1 MTKKNQ
7 SKRLTNQHKESKGV
21 VGIFGDEA
29 KSHDITVGKISLFVI
44 EQLEKE
50 FPQLSFQYKTS
61 IKKEEINEA
70 LKKIDPELGQ
80 TLFVSNSSIIPDG
93 GIIEVKDDNG
103 NWRIVLVSEAKHQG
117 KDIENI
123 KAGKLVGAKNDQDL
137 MAAGNAIERSHKNI
151 SEIANLML
159 SESHFP
165 YVLFLEG
172 SNFLTETI
180 SIKKPDGRVVT
191 LEYNSGTL
199 NRLDRLT
206 SANYGMPI
214 NTNLCKNK
222 FVKHKDKT
230 IMLQAASIY
239 TQGNGEK
246 WDVKK
251 MFDIMLEISK
261 TSLKVLGSEIFNQIT
276 SGVSPETTNVSA
288 VSSLPGAASLFVV
301 GLDGRIWS
309 KFYDPRIA
317 DAKWSDWFP
326 LGDNTF
332 PPTSVVTAIS
342 GVPGGVTLFVV
353 GHDRKVWSQYYDPRV
368 ENPAWSGWFPL

>member
-1 MTKKNQ
+1 MSKKNQ

-21 VGIFGDEA
+21 VGIFGAGA
-29 KSHDITVGKISLFVI
+29 KSHDITVKEISHLVI
-44 EQLEKE
+44 DQLKKE
-50 FPQLSFQYKTS
+50 FPQLSFQYKTG
-61 IKKEEINEA
+61 IKKEKINEA
-70 LKKIDPELGQ
+70 LKKVDPELGQ
-80 TLFVSNSSIIPDG
+80 TLFVSNSSIKPDG

-123 KAGKLVGAKNDQDL
+123 KKGELVGKNNNQDL

-180 SIKKPDGRVVT
+180 SIKRPDGRVVT
-191 LEYNSGTL
+191 LEYNSGML

-214 NTNLCKNK
+214 NTSLCKNK

-230 IMLQAASIY
+230 IMLQATSIY

-246 WDVKK
+246 WDIQE

-261 TSLKVLGSEIFNQIT
+261 TSLQVLGSEIFNQIT
-276 SGVSPETTNVSA
+276 K
-288 VSSLPGAASLFVV
+288 
-301 GLDGRIWS
+301 S
-309 KFYDPRIA
+309 K
-317 DAKWSDWFP
+317 
-326 LGDNTF
+326 
-332 PPTSVVTAIS
+332 
-342 GVPGGVTLFVV
+342 
-353 GHDRKVWSQYYDPRV
+353 
-368 ENPAWSGWFPL
+368 

>member
-1 MTKKNQ
+1 MSKKNQ

-21 VGIFGDEA
+21 VGIFGDGA
-29 KSHDITVGKISLFVI
+29 KFHDKTVGEISLLVI
-44 EQLEKE
+44 KQLEKE

-61 IKKEEINEA
+61 ITKYEINKSLQRVNE
-70 LKKIDPELGQ
+70 ELGQ
-80 TLFVSNSSIIPDG
+80 TLFVPNSSIKPDG

-103 NWRIVLVSEAKHQG
+103 NWRVVLVSEAKHQG

-123 KAGKLVGAKNDQDL
+123 KKGKLVGKSDNQDL

-151 SEIANLML
+151 SEIANFML

-180 SIKKPDGRVVT
+180 SVKRPDGRVVV
-191 LEYNSGTL
+191 LNYNSGML

-222 FVKHKDKT
+222 FVKHNDKT

-246 WDVKK
+246 WDVKE
-251 MFDIMLEISK
+251 MFDIMVEVSK
-261 TSLKVLGSEIFNQIT
+261 SSLKILGSEVFNQIT
-276 SGVSPETTNVSA
+276 NN
-288 VSSLPGAASLFVV
+288 
-301 GLDGRIWS
+301 
-309 KFYDPRIA
+309 K
-317 DAKWSDWFP
+317 
-326 LGDNTF
+326 
-332 PPTSVVTAIS
+332 
-342 GVPGGVTLFVV
+342 
-353 GHDRKVWSQYYDPRV
+353 
-368 ENPAWSGWFPL
+368 

>member
-1 MTKKNQ
+1 MAKKNQ
-7 SKRLTNQHKESKGV
+7 SKRLTNQHKKSRGV

-29 KSHDITVGKISLFVI
+29 KLHDLTVGKISHLVI

-50 FPQLSFQYKTS
+50 FPQLSFRYRTS

-70 LKKIDPELGQ
+70 LKKVDPELGQ
-80 TLFVSNSSIIPDG
+80 ILFVSNSSIIPDG

-103 NWRIVLVSEAKHQG
+103 NWRVLLVTEAKHQG

-123 KAGKLVGAKNDQDL
+123 QTGNLVGKNNNQDL

-151 SEIANLML
+151 SELANFML

-165 YVLFLEG
+165 YILFLEG

-180 SIKKPDGRVVT
+180 SIIRPDGRVVT
-191 LEYNSGTL
+191 LNYNSGML

-230 IMLQAASIY
+230 IMLQATSIY

-246 WDVKK
+246 WHINNIIIKIIKGLKWQETQQMNYYK
-251 MFDIMLEISK
+251 MQK
-261 TSLKVLGSEIFNQIT
+261 NQKVTSFIHNFQI
-276 SGVSPETTNVSA
+276 
-288 VSSLPGAASLFVV
+288 
-301 GLDGRIWS
+301 
-309 KFYDPRIA
+309 
-317 DAKWSDWFP
+317 
-326 LGDNTF
+326 
-332 PPTSVVTAIS
+332 
-342 GVPGGVTLFVV
+342 
-353 GHDRKVWSQYYDPRV
+353 
-368 ENPAWSGWFPL
+368 